1 MKRPLTGVALATAA
15 ALVAATPALLAAPAQ
30 AAAPKNP
37 VAAVKKQ
44 LVPGK
49 GVKFSERISVS
60 DGVRSEVF
68 IRRTGT
74 FQFSKSGLAA
84 SDITAKFAINLSDLG
99 EDAPETL
106 KALAT
111 PERTIRIGTTSYL
124 SGGMWSKVLPEGETW
139 FKAPHGPTGGLT
151 GTFGQP
157 VNVAEQ
163 ATLKTLLKTAKPVSG
178 GYAGK
183 ITVRDL
189 RKISPWYRSSAI
201 DPSPKAKQLKSV
213 ISWKLTV
220 NAAGLP
226 VRLVATFPQTAI
238 TGSGSAKD
246 GGVRVDTR
254 FTGWGDAVSI
264 KAPTGDD
271 VSSEFENG
279 KDDISSLDL
288 PFGVSVAK

>member
-1 MKRPLTGVALATAA
+1 MKRILTGVALATTA
-15 ALVAATPALLAAPAQ
+15 ALVVATPALLAAPAQ

-60 DGVRSEVF
+60 DGTRSEVF

-84 SDITAKFAINLSDLG
+84 SDITAKFALNLSDLG
-99 EDAPETL
+99 DDAPETL

-163 ATLKTLLKTAKPVSG
+163 ATLKALLKTAKPVSG

-189 RKISPWYRSSAI
+189 RKISLWYRSSAI
-201 DPSPKAKQLKSV
+201 DPRPTAKALKSV

-238 TGSGSAKD
+238 TGSGSTKD

-254 FTGWGDAVSI
+254 FTGWGGAVSI
-264 KAPTGDD
+264 KAPTADD

>member
-1 MKRPLTGVALATAA
+1 MKRTLTGVALATAA
-15 ALVAATPALLAAPAQ
+15 ALVAATPALLATPAQ

-49 GVKFSERISVS
+49 GMKFSERVTVT
-60 DGVRSEVF
+60 DGARSEVF
-68 IRRTGT
+68 VRRTGT
-74 FQFSKSGLAA
+74 FQFSKSGIAA
-84 SDITAKFAINLSDLG
+84 SDITGKLNISVSDLG
-99 EDAPETL
+99 DEAPEEL
-106 KALAT
+106 KALAR

-124 SGGMWSKVLPEGETW
+124 SGGLWSTVLPEGETW
-139 FKAPHGPTGGLT
+139 FKAPNGPTGGLT

-178 GYAGK
+178 GYAGT

-189 RKISPWYRSSAI
+189 RKVSPWYRASAL
-201 DPSPKAKQLKSV
+201 DPKPTAKALKSV
-213 ISWKLTV
+213 ITWKLTL

-226 VRLVATFPQTAI
+226 VRLVSTFPQAAI

-246 GGVRVDTR
+246 GVRVDTR
-254 FTGWGDAVSI
+254 FTGWGGAVSI
-264 KAPTGDD
+264 KAPTAED
-271 VSSEFENG
+271 VSSEFDNG

>member
-1 MKRPLTGVALATAA
+1 MKRTLTGVALATAA

-37 VAAVKKQ
+37 VTAVKKQ

-49 GVKFSERISVS
+49 GVKFSERISVT
-60 DGVRSEVF
+60 DGTRSEVF

-74 FQFSKSGLAA
+74 FQFSRSGVAA
-84 SDITAKFAINLSDLG
+84 SDITGKFALNMSDLG
-99 EDAPETL
+99 DEPSEEL

-124 SGGMWSKVLPEGETW
+124 SGGMWTTVLPEGETW
-139 FKAPHGPTGGLT
+139 FKAPHGPTGGIT
-151 GTFGQP
+151 GVFGQP

-178 GYAGK
+178 GYAGT

-189 RKISPWYRSSAI
+189 RKVSPWYRATAI
-201 DPSPKAKQLKSV
+201 DTRPTAKALKSV
-213 ISWKLTV
+213 ISWKLTLD
-220 NAAGLP
+220 AAGLP
-226 VRLVATFPQTAI
+226 VRLVATFPQAAI
-238 TGSGSAKD
+238 TGSGSKKD
-246 GGVRVDTR
+246 GVRVDTR
-254 FTGWGDAVSI
+254 FTGWGGAVSI
-264 KAPTGDD
+264 KAPTAED

>member
-1 MKRPLTGVALATAA
+1 MKRTLTGLALATTA
-15 ALVAATPALLAAPAQ
+15 ALVAATPALLATPAQ

-37 VAAVKKQ
+37 VTAVKKQ

-49 GVKFSERISVS
+49 GLKFSERIILTAG
-60 DGVRSEVF
+60 DREDVF
-68 IRRTGT
+68 VRRTGT
-74 FQFSKSGLAA
+74 LQFGKSGIAA
-84 SDITAKFAINLSDLG
+84 SDITGKFAITLSDLG
-99 EDAPETL
+99 GDEAPEEL
-106 KALAT
+106 KALAK

-124 SGGMWSKVLPEGETW
+124 SGGLWSSLLPEGETW

-163 ATLKTLLKTAKPVSG
+163 GTLKTLLKTAKPVSG
-178 GYAGK
+178 GYAGT
-183 ITVRDL
+183 ITVGAL
-189 RKISPWYRSSAI
+189 RKVSPWYRASSI
-201 DPSPKAKQLKSV
+201 DTDLPAKALKSV
-213 ISWKLTV
+213 ITWKLTV

-226 VRLVATFPQTAI
+226 VRLVSTFPQTAI
-238 TGSGSAKD
+238 TGSGSKKD
-246 GGVRVDTR
+246 GLRVDTR

-264 KAPTGDD
+264 KAPTAED

-279 KDDISSLDL
+279 KDDLSSLDL